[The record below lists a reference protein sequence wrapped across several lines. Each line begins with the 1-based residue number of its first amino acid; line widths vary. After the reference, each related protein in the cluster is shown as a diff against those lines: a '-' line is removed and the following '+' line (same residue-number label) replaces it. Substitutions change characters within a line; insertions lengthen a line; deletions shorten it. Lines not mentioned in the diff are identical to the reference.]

1 MGTFIDEK
9 SNIFAGLN
17 KIPTTIIE
25 TGSSTIP
32 NIVVIENILIFNL
45 KSETIRINLQK
56 FRVATSNIT
65 MNYTKYLEVK
75 GYQTVDLL
83 KRLELDGIKLYYQD
97 NPEIK
102 DKLICFSDTITQI
115 FDCEVNYNILKE
127 TPLN

>member
-1 MGTFIDEK
+1 MGVFIDEK

-17 KIPTTIIE
+17 KTPTIIVE
-25 TGSSTIP
+25 TGVNTIP
-32 NIVVIENILIFNL
+32 HIVVIDNIIIFNL

-56 FRVATSNIT
+56 IRTSSLDTT

-83 KRLELDGIKLYYQD
+83 KKLELEGLKLYYQTS
-97 NPEIK
+97 PEIK
-102 DKLICFSDTITQI
+102 DKLICFSDTPTQI

-127 TPLN
+127 TPF

>member
-1 MGTFIDEK
+1 MGAFIDEK
-9 SNIFAGLN
+9 SNIFAGLT
-17 KIPTTIIE
+17 KTPTTIIE
-25 TGSSTIP
+25 TGLNTIP

-56 FRVATSNIT
+56 FRISTSSIT

-83 KRLELDGIKLYYQD
+83 KKMELDGIKLYYQV
-97 NPEIK
+97 NPEIR
-102 DKLICFSDTITQI
+102 DKLICFSDSPTQS

-127 TPLN
+127 TPF

>member
-1 MGTFIDEK
+1 MGVFIDEK

-17 KIPTTIIE
+17 KTPTIVVE
-25 TGSSTIP
+25 TGANSISNT
-32 NIVVIENILIFNL
+32 VVIDSIIIFNL

-56 FRVATSNIT
+56 IRTSSLDIT

-83 KRLELDGIKLYYQD
+83 KKLELEGLKLYYQTS
-97 NPEIK
+97 PEIK
-102 DKLICFSDTITQI
+102 DKLICFSDTPTQI

-127 TPLN
+127 TPF